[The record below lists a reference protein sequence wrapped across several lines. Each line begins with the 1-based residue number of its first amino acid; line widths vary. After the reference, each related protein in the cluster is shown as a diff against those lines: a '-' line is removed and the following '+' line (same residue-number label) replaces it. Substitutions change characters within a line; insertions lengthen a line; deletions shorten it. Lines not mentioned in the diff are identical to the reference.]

1 MTATINVSQVDV
13 RLLRVFSTVVE
24 CGGFTPAQV
33 AMNVSQSTISSHMAA
48 LEARL
53 DMRLCERGRAG
64 FRITQNGNRV
74 YEAAQRLFRSIDSFS
89 SEVEALRGR
98 LTGEL
103 HIATI
108 DSVASNPKFAL
119 SSALSRFTQR
129 HGDVQISLHVATP
142 AEIER
147 AIVEGRHHIGIG
159 AYTKRISAIEYTP
172 LLPERQLL
180 HCSRLHPL
188 FDVCTTSIDTS
199 ELARHK
205 FVKRPYVPDGHIPS
219 AEFLNAA
226 AYAEN
231 MEAIAML
238 ILSGGFIGFLPE
250 HYAARWVN
258 SGEMKTV
265 LPDVMHYE
273 TGLEL
278 ILRKT
283 VPQTL
288 AAQYLKTDLLEA
300 FGLASEREPS
310 AD

>member
-1 MTATINVSQVDV
+1 MTTNINVSQVDV
-13 RLLRVFSTVVE
+13 RLLHVFSTVVE

-64 FRITQNGNRV
+64 FRITQNGNHV
-74 YEAAQRLFRSIDSFS
+74 YEAAQRLFRSIDSFR
-89 SEVEALRGR
+89 SEVDALRGR

-103 HIATI
+103 HIGTV
-108 DSVASNPKFAL
+108 DSVVTNPEFAL
-119 SSALSRFTQR
+119 SDAIARFKMR
-129 HGDVQISLHVATP
+129 HGDVQISLHIAAP

-147 AIVEGRHHIGIG
+147 AVVEGRHHIGIG
-159 AYTKRISAIEYTP
+159 GYTKQISAIEYTP
-172 LLPERQLL
+172 LLPESQRLY
-180 HCSRLHPL
+180 CSSRHPL
-188 FDVCTTSIDTS
+188 FETPAGAIEVSD
-199 ELARHK
+199 LARHK
-205 FVKRPYVPDGHIPS
+205 FIKRPYVPDGNIPS
-219 AEFLNAA
+219 AEILNAA

-231 MEAIAML
+231 MEAIAIL

-250 HYAARWVN
+250 HYAARWVS
-258 SGEMKTV
+258 SGEMKTI
-265 LPDVMHYE
+265 LPERMHYE
-273 TGLEL
+273 SGIEL

-300 FGLASEREPS
+300 FGLA
-310 AD
+310 